1 MTGALKR
8 MLPEPVKRPLRRI
21 KHRVQNAAIEQFFH
35 KTMTAEHITQI
46 LRRNRHWYIATYADR
61 EIISRHNADFAR
73 DPEFLKAYAF
83 AKSLSGQERPFWS
96 AYLLLWAARQASH
109 VEGDFVE
116 CGTARGFAAASI
128 IASIDLASARKR
140 FLLFD
145 SWAGLLNEQLTPGEQ
160 ELYRGRL
167 DEFNGEYSGYYEEVR
182 RMFAPYPSVRLI
194 KGYVPESLSQA
205 EIPSVAFLHI
215 DMNSVYPEVEALRHF
230 WPKLSRGAW
239 VVLDDYGQPGR
250 EEQKRGMDAL
260 ARELRADIFS
270 SPTGQGMLVKA

>member
-8 MLPEPVKRPLRRI
+8 MLPEPVKKPLRQM

-35 KTMTAEHITQI
+35 KTMTAGHITRI
-46 LRRNRHWYIATYADR
+46 LRRNRYWYTATYADR
-61 EIISRHNADFAR
+61 EIISRHNADFTR
-73 DPEFLKAYAF
+73 DPEFVKAYAF
-83 AKSLSGQERPFWS
+83 AKSLSGQERPLWS
-96 AYLLLWAARQASH
+96 AYLLLWAARQASRI
-109 VEGDFVE
+109 EGDFVE

-128 IASIDLASARKR
+128 IASIDVASARKR

-145 SWAGLLNEQLTPGEQ
+145 SWAGLLTEQLTAKEQ

-167 DEFNGEYSGYYEEVR
+167 EAFNGDYSGYFDEVQR
-182 RMFAPYPSVRLI
+182 TFAPYPFVQLI
-194 KGYVPESLSQA
+194 KGFVPESLAQA
-205 EIPSVAFLHI
+205 EISSVAFLHI
-215 DMNSVYPEVEALRHF
+215 DMNSVYPEVAALRHF

-260 ARELRADIFS
+260 ARELGVEIFS
-270 SPTGQGMLVKA
+270 SPTGQGMLVKS